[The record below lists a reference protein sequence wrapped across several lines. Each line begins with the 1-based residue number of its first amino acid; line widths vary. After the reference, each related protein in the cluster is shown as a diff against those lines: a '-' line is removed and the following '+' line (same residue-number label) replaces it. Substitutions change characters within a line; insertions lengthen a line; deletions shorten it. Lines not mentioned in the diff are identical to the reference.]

1 MRGALRGILTFGLLL
16 AVSSCASDE
25 KSKHH
30 RWDPNGVAK
39 GTQDWHSPVA
49 MLLRYDSNHD
59 GTLTRKELEA
69 GLRADFD
76 AADKKHTGCLD
87 SEEVTEINEERTQ
100 YDESAASP
108 LIDWK
113 NRGCV
118 DFDEYATMARSLF
131 DQLDTNGD
139 GKLTPAEL
147 HPKKRH
153 QAPAPQAESPHG
165 GGY

>member
-1 MRGALRGILTFGLLL
+1 MASGVRTALIFGLAL
-16 AVSSCASDE
+16 AIASCASDD
-25 KSKHH
+25 KATHH
-30 RWDPNGVAK
+30 RWNPNGTGK
-39 GTQDWHSPVA
+39 GGQDWHSPTA
-49 MLLRYDSNHD
+49 MLLHYDANHD
-59 GTLTRKELEA
+59 GTLTRKELDA

-87 SEEVTEINEERTQ
+87 SEEVTAINEERTQ

-118 DFDEYATMARSLF
+118 DFDEFATMPRSLF
-131 DQLDTNGD
+131 EELDVDGD
-139 GKLTPAEL
+139 GELSPAEL
-147 HPKKRH
+147 HPRKRR
-153 QAPAPQAESPHG
+153 QTPAAQTAAPPG